1 MQEENKDRMLLISE
15 TQYLFSQASTKTLHT
30 LPVFLL
36 AFVLKSSTMQRNV
49 SAGFYSST
57 DVEHPSRG
65 KNILQPSGFV

>member
-1 MQEENKDRMLLISE
+1 MLLISE
-15 TQYLFSQASTKTLHT
+15 TPYFFSQASTYKDASHS

-36 AFVLKSSTMQRNV
+36 AFVLKNSAMQRNV
-49 SAGFYSST
+49 SAGFHSST